1 MNFNVVLLCTHNLF
15 RKFGGMK
22 SHETIDFHIRWVWA
36 KISRMYNQEAAK
48 HGGTMSIGYILLN
61 IEKEGTHSTKLGPKM
76 GMEARSL
83 TRTLKTME
91 DDGLIFRET
100 DPKDRRKVRVFLTQK
115 GKKMRERSKET
126 VLAFNSLV
134 RERITPEELENCI
147 HVLQQLN
154 GLLDEMRN
162 ENESTN
168 HSNPIA
174 DV

>member
-1 MNFNVVLLCTHNLF
+1 
-15 RKFGGMK
+15 
-22 SHETIDFHIRWVWA
+22 
-36 KISRMYNQEAAK
+36 
-48 HGGTMSIGYILLN
+48 MSIGYILLN

-91 DDGLIFRET
+91 DDELIFRET
-100 DPKDRRKVRVFLTQK
+100 DPNDRRKVRVFLTEK
-115 GKKMRERSKET
+115 GKQMRERSKET
-126 VLAFNSLV
+126 VLSFNSLV
-134 RERITPEELENCI
+134 SKRVSPEALENCMS
-147 HVLQQLN
+147 VLQELN
-154 GLLDEMRN
+154 GLLEEMRS